1 MDKLILCSPPLSD
14 AGTPLAAAKPSPS
27 VIPPA
32 TNSEPSGNA
41 SSESSQPVL
50 RNTNDWISQQQ
61 MQNRTNWSKIAAE
74 EEQRSLA
81 NRRSVLLSS
90 SQCFPSL
97 EPPSLCRSS
106 SYTLQPSNSYQD
118 SSHFQ
123 FQAPALSDSS
133 SAVLKNRPSEMG
145 NRSSGITNQS
155 SGITNQ
161 SSGITNQSS
170 GITNQSSGI
179 TNQSSGITNQ
189 SSGITN
195 QSSGITNQSSGI
207 TNQSS
212 GITNQSSG
220 ITNQS
225 SGLTNQSNGITNQSN
240 GITNQSNNTASK
252 LSNPIENTEE
262 DSKEEEEEEEELN
275 DLINDIHSSV
285 SGESLTQSEEVRSAW
300 NAKIKQFRELQRRK
314 SKLLRD
320 LGKMGEET
328 VVCVEHT

>member
-170 GITNQSSGI
+170 GITNQSSGL
-179 TNQSSGITNQ
+179 TNQSNGITNQ

-195 QSSGITNQSSGI
+195 QSSGITNQS
-207 TNQSS
+207 
-212 GITNQSSG
+212 
-220 ITNQS
+220 
-225 SGLTNQSNGITNQSN
+225 
-240 GITNQSNNTASK
+240 NNTASK
-252 LSNPIENTEE
+252 PSNPIENTEE

>member
-14 AGTPLAAAKPSPS
+14 EGTPLAAAKPSPS

-189 SSGITN
+189 S
-195 QSSGITNQSSGI
+195 
-207 TNQSS
+207 
-212 GITNQSSG
+212 
-220 ITNQS
+220 
-225 SGLTNQSNGITNQSN
+225 NGITNQSN

-252 LSNPIENTEE
+252 PSNPIENTEE

>member
-161 SSGITNQSS
+161 SSGITNQSN

-179 TNQSSGITNQ
+179 TNQSNGITNQ

-195 QSSGITNQSSGI
+195 QLSGI
-207 TNQSS
+207 
-212 GITNQSSG
+212 
-220 ITNQS
+220 
-225 SGLTNQSNGITNQSN
+225 TNQSNGITNQSN

-252 LSNPIENTEE
+252 PSNPIENTEE

-328 VVCVEHT
+328 VVCVKHT

>member
-161 SSGITNQSS
+161 SSGITNQSN
-170 GITNQSSGI
+170 GITNQS
-179 TNQSSGITNQ
+179 N
-189 SSGITN
+189 
-195 QSSGITNQSSGI
+195 GI

-225 SGLTNQSNGITNQSN
+225 SGLTNQSSGITNQSN

-252 LSNPIENTEE
+252 PSNPIENTEE

>member
-14 AGTPLAAAKPSPS
+14 EGTPLAAAKPSPS

-97 EPPSLCRSS
+97 EPPSLEPPSLCRSS

-161 SSGITNQSS
+161 S
-170 GITNQSSGI
+170 
-179 TNQSSGITNQ
+179 
-189 SSGITN
+189 
-195 QSSGITNQSSGI
+195 
-207 TNQSS
+207 
-212 GITNQSSG
+212 
-220 ITNQS
+220 
-225 SGLTNQSNGITNQSN
+225 N

-252 LSNPIENTEE
+252 PSNPIENTEE
-262 DSKEEEEEEEELN
+262 DSKKEEEEEEELN

>member
-170 GITNQSSGI
+170 GITNQS
-179 TNQSSGITNQ
+179 
-189 SSGITN
+189 
-195 QSSGITNQSSGI
+195 
-207 TNQSS
+207 
-212 GITNQSSG
+212 
-220 ITNQS
+220 
-225 SGLTNQSNGITNQSN
+225 NGITNQSN

-252 LSNPIENTEE
+252 PSNPIENTEE

>member
-195 QSSGITNQSSGI
+195 QS
-207 TNQSS
+207 
-212 GITNQSSG
+212 
-220 ITNQS
+220 
-225 SGLTNQSNGITNQSN
+225 
-240 GITNQSNNTASK
+240 NNTASK
-252 LSNPIENTEE
+252 PSNPIENTEE

>member
-161 SSGITNQSS
+161 SSGITNQS
-170 GITNQSSGI
+170 
-179 TNQSSGITNQ
+179 
-189 SSGITN
+189 
-195 QSSGITNQSSGI
+195 
-207 TNQSS
+207 
-212 GITNQSSG
+212 
-220 ITNQS
+220 
-225 SGLTNQSNGITNQSN
+225 NGITNQSN

-252 LSNPIENTEE
+252 PSNPIENTEE

-300 NAKIKQFRELQRRK
+300 NAKIKQFRELQRLK

>member
-1 MDKLILCSPPLSD
+1 MHKYGFSSPPLRPGSGSTVSKLCVMDKLILCSPPLSD

-161 SSGITNQSS
+161 SSGITNQSN
-170 GITNQSSGI
+170 GITNQS
-179 TNQSSGITNQ
+179 N
-189 SSGITN
+189 
-195 QSSGITNQSSGI
+195 GI

-225 SGLTNQSNGITNQSN
+225 SGLTNQSSGITNQSN

-252 LSNPIENTEE
+252 PSNPIENTEE

>member
-14 AGTPLAAAKPSPS
+14 EGTPLAAAKPSPS

-195 QSSGITNQSSGI
+195 QS
-207 TNQSS
+207 
-212 GITNQSSG
+212 
-220 ITNQS
+220 
-225 SGLTNQSNGITNQSN
+225 NGITNQSN

-252 LSNPIENTEE
+252 PSNPIENTEE

>member
-41 SSESSQPVL
+41 SSESNQPVL

-195 QSSGITNQSSGI
+195 QSSGITNQS
-207 TNQSS
+207 
-212 GITNQSSG
+212 
-220 ITNQS
+220 
-225 SGLTNQSNGITNQSN
+225 NGITNQSN

-252 LSNPIENTEE
+252 PSNPIENTEE

>member
-97 EPPSLCRSS
+97 EPPSLSRSS

-170 GITNQSSGI
+170 GITNQSNGI

-195 QSSGITNQSSGI
+195 QS
-207 TNQSS
+207 
-212 GITNQSSG
+212 
-220 ITNQS
+220 
-225 SGLTNQSNGITNQSN
+225 
-240 GITNQSNNTASK
+240 NNTASK
-252 LSNPIENTEE
+252 PSNPIENTEE